1 MDEKVNEKVDEE
13 VDEKVDQKVDEK
25 VDEEVDMF
33 YISTF
38 SDSCWKSFLDMIKM
52 GIHEFMTIPDC
63 HLGSDSPQGLKP
75 F

>member
-38 SDSCWKSFLDMIKM
+38 SDSCWKSFFDMIKM
-52 GIHEFMTIPDC
+52 GINEFMTIAIER
-63 HLGSDSPQGLKP
+63 
-75 F
+75 

>member
-1 MDEKVNEKVDEE
+1 MNEKVDEE

-38 SDSCWKSFLDMIKM
+38 SDSCWKSFFDMIKM
-52 GIHEFMTIPDC
+52 GINEFMTIAIER
-63 HLGSDSPQGLKP
+63 
-75 F
+75 